1 MAHDVR
7 GIVARLGLE
16 AKQRSAVEAKASEY
30 VRIATARLGA
40 GGLGQ
45 GELCKGAACVEL
57 ACMTALGGVKV
68 DASLVAR
75 LSSVNEKVYRAA
87 KAALQKILGVTGKAT
102 ARDLCIQFGCARH
115 DASVRAALAAYKE
128 RFVRSLPTVQQGRVD
143 FGRPVF
149 LAAAFYLVARK
160 NKVAVDRTRL
170 LDPLGVTASEF
181 AQACASMSDLCADLV
196 GLQPRKRRAEELP
209 QEQRALI
216 DRTGAA
222 ADDDVASS
230 SDEEVEDDGQVGY
243 RINAKKQQRRDYEE
257 WKQQVLAKPA
267 PGDSGTAG
275 SAAGVA
281 GGGTKKRS
289 LTEKKLRQ
297 VVLSFA
303 AGSTVAAA
311 AGGASSDAAQ
321 KPLASAGRQ
330 QEAEESSGG
339 CELQPPAGPPAPAKV
354 TGAGSK
360 GSSSRSNAAGTM
372 RAALRSKNS

>member
-1 MAHDVR
+1 M
-7 GIVARLGLE
+7 
-16 AKQRSAVEAKASEY
+16 Q
-30 VRIATARLGA
+30 
-40 GGLGQ
+40 
-45 GELCKGAACVEL
+45 
-57 ACMTALGGVKV
+57 
-68 DASLVAR
+68 
-75 LSSVNEKVYRAA
+75 
-87 KAALQKILGVTGKAT
+87 
-102 ARDLCIQFGCARH
+102 
-115 DASVRAALAAYKE
+115 
-128 RFVRSLPTVQQGRVD
+128 
-143 FGRPVF
+143 
-149 LAAAFYLVARK
+149 
-160 NKVAVDRTRL
+160 
-170 LDPLGVTASEF
+170 
-181 AQACASMSDLCADLV
+181 
-196 GLQPRKRRAEELP
+196 
-209 QEQRALI
+209 
-216 DRTGAA
+216 
-222 ADDDVASS
+222 
-230 SDEEVEDDGQVGY
+230 
-243 RINAKKQQRRDYEE
+243 DYEE

-311 AGGASSDAAQ
+311 AGGASSDGAQ